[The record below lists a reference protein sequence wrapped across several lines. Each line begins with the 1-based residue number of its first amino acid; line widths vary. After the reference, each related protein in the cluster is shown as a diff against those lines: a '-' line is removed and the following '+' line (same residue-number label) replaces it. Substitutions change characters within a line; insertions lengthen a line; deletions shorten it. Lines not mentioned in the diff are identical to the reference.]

1 MSLQREVYIMSN
13 QNIFKRREFKYLLTP
28 QQKAAVMQAMEPH
41 MHADPYGLSTIR
53 NLYYDT
59 DTYRLIRSSIERPVY
74 KEKLRF
80 RSYERLLPDEY
91 AFVELKKKYA
101 SVVYKRRIRVPYHS
115 AAADIAAGSPLPVK
129 CQIADE
135 INYFI
140 SFYENL
146 APKVFLSYDREAFY
160 EKDNPDFRVTFDSNI
175 LCREDDLSLCS
186 EIYGTPLLPENVTL
200 MEIKTIGGIPL
211 WMTHILTEERIY
223 RSHYSKY
230 GTAYCNIIY
239 PKQKGA
245 LLYA

>member
-1 MSLQREVYIMSN
+1 MLN

-28 QQKAAVMQAMEPH
+28 QQKTAVMQAMESH
-41 MHADPYGLSTIR
+41 MHTDPYGQNTIR

-59 DTYRLIRSSIERPVY
+59 DTYRLIRSSIEQPVY
-74 KEKLRF
+74 KEKLRV
-80 RSYERLLPDEY
+80 RSYERLSPDEY

-101 SVVYKRRIRVPYHS
+101 SVVYKRRIRVPYLR
-115 AAADIAAGSPLPVK
+115 AAADIAAGSPLPAK

-146 APKVFLSYDREAFY
+146 APKVFLSYEREAFY

-186 EIYGTPLLPENVTL
+186 DIYGTPLLPKDVTL

-211 WMTHILTEERIY
+211 WMTHILAEENIY

-239 PKQKGA
+239 PRQKGA